1 MEMEWNMDVTERW
14 KAEGL
19 AGRVGIEMEVP
30 IPIPLPLLWG
40 GCVLYKFMRRGRGDP
55 CGLYM

>member
-30 IPIPLPLLWG
+30 IPIPIPFLQ
-40 GCVLYKFMRRGRGDP
+40 VKYVVI
-55 CGLYM
+55 